1 MEVIHM
7 ASDRSTTPSPSE
19 IPVVVDD
26 LKRIKGLG
34 QGVETRLNQAGIF
47 SFARL
52 AASSP
57 AQISELLADMI
68 GMSPEKVQEQDWIG
82 QARRFAAQA
91 KADES
96 IKISMS
102 QEDRQRYETFSVKLL
117 VDEGNQIRRTNI
129 VHVQKGAEEN
139 WAGWDE
145 TRLIAF
151 VVEHAGLN
159 VTAARTTVQM
169 EVESVPAGE
178 ADIAPS
184 PAETVQTSARHA
196 HHHHERTLTIDG
208 MDICEKGSTTPS
220 NIIASEKNWSIRL
233 AWTLS
238 GFAPLYGDWLVK
250 VYLESI
256 GPGEDYVLPH
266 VDGVRQ
272 ALLDGDMKAPN
283 VYSYFHELK
292 FKADEIAPGIY
303 WLVVTIAWEKHPG
316 KLGDLM
322 GFSEKSMLQFYER

>member
-26 LKRIKGLG
+26 LKRIKGIG

-47 SFARL
+47 SLAQL
-52 AASSP
+52 AALSP
-57 AQISELLADMI
+57 EQISEMLADMI
-68 GMSPEKVQEQDWIG
+68 GMSPGKVQEQDWIG
-82 QARRFAAQA
+82 QARQFAGEA
-91 KADES
+91 KPDETL
-96 IKISMS
+96 KISIS
-102 QEDRQRYETFSVKLL
+102 QDDRQRYETFSVKLL

-129 VHVQKGAEEN
+129 VHVQKGTEEN

-145 TRLIAF
+145 SRLIAF

-159 VTAARTTVQM
+159 ITASRTTVQM
-169 EVESVPAGE
+169 EVESVPASE
-178 ADIAPS
+178 TDIPPS
-184 PAETVQTSARHA
+184 PAEMTQTSTRHA
-196 HHHHERTLTIDG
+196 HRHRKRTLTIEG
-208 MDICEKGSTTPS
+208 MDICEKGSVAPS
-220 NIIASEKNWSIRL
+220 NVIATNQDWSIRL

-238 GFAPLYGDWLVK
+238 GFAPLFGDWLVK

-256 GPGEDYVLPH
+256 GPGKEYVLPGA
-266 VDGVRQ
+266 DGVRQ

-283 VYSYFHELK
+283 VYSYSHELK
-292 FKADEIAPGIY
+292 FKAGEIAPGIY

-316 KLGDLM
+316 KLGDLI